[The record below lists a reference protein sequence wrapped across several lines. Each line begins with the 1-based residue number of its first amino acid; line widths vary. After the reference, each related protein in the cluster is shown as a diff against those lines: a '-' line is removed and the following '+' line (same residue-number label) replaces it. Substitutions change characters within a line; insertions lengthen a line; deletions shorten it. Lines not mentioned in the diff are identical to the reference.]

1 MTENVTRYTVSV
13 PSSLMEAFDERI
25 QRRKHPVSRS
35 EALRDLMRSALVEE
49 RWAEDDAEVM
59 GTVTVVYDH
68 HQRELSRRLTALQHH
83 AHDMVICTTHVHL
96 DHHHCLEVIVLRGRA
111 PRVQEMADA
120 LIGTRGV
127 LHGQLVCTAVAQP
140 GSDDCGCESLS
151 A

>member
-13 PSSLMEAFDERI
+13 PTSLMDAFDELV
-25 QRRKHPVSRS
+25 RRRHYANRS
-35 EALRDLMRSALVEE
+35 EALRDLMRSAMVDE
-49 RWAEDDAEVM
+49 RWGEDDAEVM

-68 HQRELSRRLTALQHH
+68 HQRELSQRLTSLQHD

-96 DHHHCLEVIVLRGRA
+96 DHHHCLEVIVLRGRVA
-111 PRVQEMADA
+111 RVREMAEA

-127 LHGQLVCTAVAQP
+127 LHGKLVCTAIAHPV
-140 GSDDCGCESLS
+140 DDDHRDEAMS

>member
-1 MTENVTRYTVSV
+1 MAENVTRYTVSI
-13 PSSLMEAFDERI
+13 PSSLMDAFDELV
-25 QRRKHPVSRS
+25 QRRHYTNRS
-35 EALRDLMRSALVEE
+35 EALRDLMRGALVDD
-49 RWAEDDAEVM
+49 RWGEDDAEVM

-68 HQRELSRRLTALQHH
+68 HQRELSQRLTSLQHN

-111 PRVQEMADA
+111 RRISEMAEA

-127 LHGQLVCTAVAQP
+127 LHGKLVCTAVAHP
-140 GSDDCGCESLS
+140 VDDDHRHEAMS